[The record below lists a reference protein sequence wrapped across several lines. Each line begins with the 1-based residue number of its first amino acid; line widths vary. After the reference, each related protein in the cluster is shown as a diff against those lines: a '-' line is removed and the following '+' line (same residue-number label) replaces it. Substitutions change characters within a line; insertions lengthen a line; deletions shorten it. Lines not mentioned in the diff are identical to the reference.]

1 MKNDDEQLDQL
12 LNSLPVPPM
21 SSHLNPR
28 ILAAAKVD
36 DSVSAGL
43 FSQLLRNLMIPKPN
57 YALACSML
65 LGILLGWQVTSALS
79 VESIPV
85 DEEISSLFLAEVS
98 FYE

>member
-1 MKNDDEQLDQL
+1 MNNDNEQLDQL

-21 SSHLNPR
+21 SSHLNQR

-36 DSVSAGL
+36 DGIPVGL
-43 FSQLLRNLMIPKPN
+43 FSQLFGNLMIPKPN

-65 LGILLGWQVTSALS
+65 FGILLGWQVTSELS
-79 VESIPV
+79 VDSIPV